1 MTTCLHVKCSKTCP
15 FFGFGQLIFKISVH
29 LPILH
34 DLFTSQLLVRLTLI
48 LKNELSS
55 GESTYCDTIHLNEA
69 GKKMLATILG
79 DEVDQRL
86 TDINPYSKAIESN
99 PGSDFYIIIKIYF
112 G

>member
-1 MTTCLHVKCSKTCP
+1 MHISFVSLSDFDVK
-15 FFGFGQLIFKISVH
+15 
-29 LPILH
+29 
-34 DLFTSQLLVRLTLI
+34 
-48 LKNELSS
+48 NNLSS

-99 PGSDFYIIIKIYF
+99 PGSDFYI
-112 G
+112 